1 MKLSKEYIIS
11 LFERNIIPKDSWKY
25 EIINNKTCVTIR
37 NKQYAYLFWM
47 DLWQNIL
54 SQLFKNQEMI
64 CTIEEIDMTRP
75 IILTEQN
82 LELISC
88 QPIVNNIVYFSSLV
102 ISNSYNPFF
111 LNITMSTIVTI
122 YTISVIM
129 VMLLSF
135 HIKFIYKNFN
145 ILIL

>member
-11 LFERNIIPKDSWKY
+11 LFERNIIPQDSWKY

-37 NKQYAYLFWM
+37 NKQYAHLFWL

-54 SQLFKNQEMI
+54 SHLFKNQEMI

-75 IILTEQN
+75 IILTEEN

-88 QPIVNNIVYFSSLV
+88 QPIVNNIVYFSSLI

-111 LNITMSTIVTI
+111 LNITMGNILII

-129 VMLLSF
+129 IMLLTF

>member
-11 LFERNIIPKDSWKY
+11 LFERNIIPQDSWKY

-37 NKQYAYLFWM
+37 NKQYAHLFWL

-54 SQLFKNQEMI
+54 SHLFKNQEMI

-75 IILTEQN
+75 IILTEEN
-82 LELISC
+82 LELISV
-88 QPIVNNIVYFSSLV
+88 QPIVNNIVYFSSLI
-102 ISNSYNPFF
+102 ISNSYNPFL
-111 LNITMSTIVTI
+111 LNITMGNIVII

-145 ILIL
+145 ILLL

>member
-11 LFERNIIPKDSWKY
+11 LFERNIIPQDSWKY
-25 EIINNKTCVTIR
+25 EIIDNKTCVTIR
-37 NKQYAYLFWM
+37 NKQYAHLFWL

-54 SQLFKNQEMI
+54 SHLFKNQEMI

-75 IILTEQN
+75 IILTEEN
-82 LELISC
+82 LELISV
-88 QPIVNNIVYFSSLV
+88 QPIVNNIVYFSSLI
-102 ISNSYNPFF
+102 ISNSYNPFL
-111 LNITMSTIVTI
+111 LNITMGNIVII

-145 ILIL
+145 ILLL